1 MPKRQKCEDRVLN
14 SETSPSLKSK
24 RNNRKTTQGPSF
36 IISRDSFQTLSPAE
50 KNQAKELIKKGEWE
64 IKRSLDDDA
73 HDFLIYMLMQD
84 SLKDDLLKRW
94 IERMVAE
101 YRREKSENYMKLI
114 QNIGGILTETKLLG
128 DSLDAYLTNYYER
141 LKNS

>member
-1 MPKRQKCEDRVLN
+1 
-14 SETSPSLKSK
+14 
-24 RNNRKTTQGPSF
+24 
-36 IISRDSFQTLSPAE
+36 
-50 KNQAKELIKKGEWE
+50 
-64 IKRSLDDDA
+64 
-73 HDFLIYMLMQD
+73 
-84 SLKDDLLKRW
+84 
-94 IERMVAE
+94 MVAE